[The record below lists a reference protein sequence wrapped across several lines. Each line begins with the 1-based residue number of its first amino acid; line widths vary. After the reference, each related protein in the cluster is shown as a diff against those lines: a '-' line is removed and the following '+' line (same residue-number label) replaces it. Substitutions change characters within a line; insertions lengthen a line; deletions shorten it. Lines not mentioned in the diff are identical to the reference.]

1 MVHASVPRVRCE
13 EHGVVQVQVPWAEPH
28 GRFTILIERFVID
41 VLLACQTV
49 KGACQLLNISWD
61 QAWHVMDRAVRPGML
76 RKEAIPSRLL
86 GVDEK
91 AFRKGHRYLT
101 IVNDIEPGTV
111 EFISENREKASLD
124 EFFAGRAPEQ
134 LRAIEAIAM
143 DMWEPY
149 VQATLE
155 GLPLGKD
162 KIVFDRFHIMKKMNE
177 GVDKVRKEEHRELM
191 ALGTNNLSKTKYL
204 WLYGEENVT
213 EHHQE
218 EFNALKESSLK
229 TAQAWSIKETL
240 RGLWSYKSD
249 HWAKRSFASWKK
261 WVDRC
266 QLEPIKRVCAMIH
279 EQLENVLS
287 YCNHPITNAVA
298 EGLNSKIMYINRRA
312 GGFRNVENFKAAIYF
327 HCGGLSL
334 YP

>member
-1 MVHASVPRVRCE
+1 M
-13 EHGVVQVQVPWAEPH
+13 
-28 GRFTILIERFVID
+28 
-41 VLLACQTV
+41 
-49 KGACQLLNISWD
+49 LNISWD

-204 WLYGEENVT
+204 WLYGEENVP
-213 EHHQE
+213 EHR
-218 EFNALKESSLK
+218 
-229 TAQAWSIKETL
+229 TV
-240 RGLWSYKSD
+240 R
-249 HWAKRSFASWKK
+249 R
-261 WVDRC
+261 
-266 QLEPIKRVCAMIH
+266 
-279 EQLENVLS
+279 
-287 YCNHPITNAVA
+287 
-298 EGLNSKIMYINRRA
+298 NST
-312 GGFRNVENFKAAIYF
+312 
-327 HCGGLSL
+327 
-334 YP
+334 P